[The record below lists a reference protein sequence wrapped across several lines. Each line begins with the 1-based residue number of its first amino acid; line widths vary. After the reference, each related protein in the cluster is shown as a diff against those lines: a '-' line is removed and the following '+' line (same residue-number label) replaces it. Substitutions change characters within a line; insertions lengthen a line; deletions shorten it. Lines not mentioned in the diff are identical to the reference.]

1 MNFEKRIVIAFS
13 IILVLIVG
21 LSFLDGFTGFVVN
34 SYGGSTEY
42 KEALPGNTIKGDLI
56 VNVEGEGIVKE
67 VVDVSGEVADWV
79 ILEDTEYVFVP
90 NIDNK
95 IPYKI
100 VVPED
105 IESGSY
111 KLRLSVTSVQDF
123 EKDSILSSQVISNLD
138 IIIHV
143 GEDEE
148 NRFTIKDFEV
158 YDFEETN
165 QLDFLLEIENKG
177 NKEEDLEI
185 NMILTDLE
193 ENYITEKRFSG
204 KMYAFETQEIK
215 YGFAPELESGDY
227 KAEVYVQVGD
237 LRKKETSFFK
247 VYKDGQMIKKASILG
262 TGVYVKNEEVFVTTI
277 VENTGESVL
286 ALSVTGTIEGREIQ
300 TSTERI
306 LPGDYETFEYQ
317 YGSFEAGDYQLTT
330 EILANSVVLGDQI
343 TNLYVSDEGVV
354 TLEIG
359 FIGILML
366 IIIVLISSHFLLK
379 KRLKK

>member
-34 SYGGSTEY
+34 SYGGAVEY
-42 KEALPGNTIKGDLI
+42 QDTLPGNTIKGDLL
-56 VNVEGEGIVKE
+56 VNVEGEGIIKE
-67 VVDVSGEVADWV
+67 VVDVTGEVADWV
-79 ILEDTEYVFVP
+79 ILEDTNYIFVP
-90 NIDNK
+90 NVDNK

-105 IESGSY
+105 VEPGTY
-111 KLRLSVTSVQDF
+111 KLRFSVRSVQDF
-123 EKDSILSSQVISNLD
+123 EKESILSNQVVSSLDVLIS
-138 IIIHV
+138 I
-143 GEDEE
+143 GEEEE
-148 NRFTIKDFEV
+148 NRFTIKEFEV

-177 NKEEDLEI
+177 NNEEDLEI
-185 NMILTDLE
+185 SVILTDLE
-193 ENYITEKRFSG
+193 GNYLTEKRFSG

-215 YGFAPELESGDY
+215 YGFAPELEAGDY
-227 KAEVYVQVGD
+227 IAEAYVQVGD

-262 TGVYVKNEEVFVTTI
+262 TGIYVKNEEVFVTTI
-277 VENTGESVL
+277 VKNTGESVL
-286 ALSVTGTIEGREIQ
+286 ELSLTGTIEGRETQ

-306 LPGDYETFEYQ
+306 HPGDYETFEYQ
-317 YGSFEAGDYQLTT
+317 YGAFEAGDYLLTT
-330 EILANSVVLGDQI
+330 EILAHSVVLGDQL

-359 FIGILML
+359 FIGILIL
-366 IIIVLISSHFLLK
+366 IIISLISSHFLLK